1 MDDIE
6 IVVDCRYG
14 KKCRRIGEDGKIHM
28 CNAYVKVDATDDLTG
43 ENIVTYECA
52 DTLIPRL
59 LVESI
64 KAGRGS
70 IKAIC
75 SLRED
80 TNKRQDATIMAVLQL
95 TGVHDAKLIDNK

>member
-6 IVVDCRYG
+6 VVIDCRYN
-14 KKCRRIGEDGKIHM
+14 KKCRTIGEDGKIHM
-28 CNAYVKVDATDDLTG
+28 CNAYVKVDATEILTG
-43 ENIVTYECA
+43 LEVTRYECA
-52 DTLIPRL
+52 DTLVPRL

-64 KAGRGS
+64 QAGRGS